1 MISNLVE
8 KATKKR
14 ISADRT
20 KDLLQFYNFTQKL
33 PTLSQFLQ
41 NQLGL
46 PSGETAALLRH
57 WQKPRSLRRGDFLT
71 RKGQVEQHLY
81 YILEGTV
88 IIFYDIEE
96 NEQVVGFGYA
106 DTLILSIPS
115 FIRNRPSDYYIQAMG
130 PTELLGISRT
140 DFYRLLE
147 QYPLLERTWRQ
158 GDWWASELTVRELF
172 VEAYQVGLRHLPRL
186 SEPDEATEALIAGL
200 ATEMYQA
207 YADAVHWAL
216 YPDVRPTFDR
226 LRAAGILLGVVSDWG
241 HGLEALVL
249 ELGLADDLCFVVVSS
264 RLGIAKPDPHV
275 FELALSR
282 IGVPAARALYV
293 GDTYV
298 KDVLGARAAGIEPV
312 LLDRGGSAPP
322 SDCAVIGDLRAL
334 LGLIGLEPQ
343 ARPDATL

>member
-33 PTLSQFLQ
+33 PTLSHFLQ

-158 GDWWASELTVRELF
+158 M
-172 VEAYQVGLRHLPRL
+172 VE
-186 SEPDEATEALIAGL
+186 E
-200 ATEMYQA
+200 
-207 YADAVHWAL
+207 
-216 YPDVRPTFDR
+216 
-226 LRAAGILLGVVSDWG
+226 
-241 HGLEALVL
+241 
-249 ELGLADDLCFVVVSS
+249 
-264 RLGIAKPDPHV
+264 
-275 FELALSR
+275 
-282 IGVPAARALYV
+282 
-293 GDTYV
+293 
-298 KDVLGARAAGIEPV
+298 
-312 LLDRGGSAPP
+312 
-322 SDCAVIGDLRAL
+322 AL
-334 LGLIGLEPQ
+334 LGRIEREIDLLTVSPRERIQRLLNRSPHIFQLIPNKYIASYLRMTPE
-343 ARPDATL
+343 TLSRNMR